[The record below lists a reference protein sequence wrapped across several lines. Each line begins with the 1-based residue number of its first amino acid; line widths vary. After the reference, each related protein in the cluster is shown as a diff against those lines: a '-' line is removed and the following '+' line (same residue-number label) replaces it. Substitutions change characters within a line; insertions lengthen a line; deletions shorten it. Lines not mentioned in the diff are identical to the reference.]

1 MAEQKRLPFNNLW
14 NRLLRFGEASLNF
27 IFYPAQSKVAL
38 VFLIAFLLLMFVWGV
53 RRWGVFYSWGNISFD
68 FLDWAEVTGP
78 RYALLRDAAEKGVL
92 PLHAG
97 NLTALRGVT
106 DRYFSIADTP
116 FSPQY
121 LLLPFME
128 TGQYLFFD
136 TLLLFTIGFIG
147 LLIFFRKYRLS
158 LFTFSLLFLL
168 FNFNGNV
175 ISHLAV
181 GHSIWTAHFL
191 LPFFVLLVLHLVER
205 ENAGWKWVLGMVL
218 LLLAILL
225 QGYFHLWFWCLMFL
239 AMLPLM
245 NWRLWK
251 PVFFAGLF
259 SGLVGLPRL
268 LPPSLALSGITQE
281 YLGGFASATD
291 LIDGLIALRDPYRA
305 LQPITDTFRLNYWE
319 VDFYIG
325 LMGFLLLLVFGVVV
339 PLLRNRARNSVQ
351 VQLLVPSAVLVFF
364 SIGDVF
370 ARVISILRVPPFTG
384 ERVPARMLEL
394 PLMVILFLAILFLQ
408 RELDRRKLAPLTQ
421 ILALVLAYLTFHDL
435 NQHMEAWRIR
445 YLDSMVALFPKV
457 PFDPAQHTLLNHA
470 DPIYTNMLLGGLAVS
485 LLALGFLVFFAFV
498 RRERTLRSG
507 APVKD
512 ALRE

>member
-1 MAEQKRLPFNNLW
+1 MADQKQSTIKVFSS
-14 NRLLRFGEASLNF
+14 RLLRFGEEALNLV
-27 IFYPAQSKVAL
+27 FYPAASKIGL
-38 VFLIAFLLLMFVWGV
+38 VVTVAFLLLLLVWGI

-78 RYALLRDAAEKGVL
+78 RYALLRDAATKGIL

-97 NLTALRGVT
+97 NTTALRGVT

-128 TGQYLFFD
+128 TGQYLFLD
-136 TLLLFTIGFIG
+136 TVLLFTIGFIG

-158 LFTFSLLFLL
+158 LFTFLLLFLL
-168 FNFNGNV
+168 FNFNGN
-175 ISHLAV
+175 ITSHFAV
-181 GHSIWTAHFL
+181 GHSIWTAHFFI
-191 LPFFVLLVLHLVER
+191 PFFVLLVLHLVEQVQV
-205 ENAGWKWVLGMVL
+205 GWKWVLGMAL
-218 LLLAILL
+218 LMLAILL
-225 QGYFHLWFWCLMFL
+225 QGYFHLWLWCLMFL

-245 NWRLWK
+245 NLRLWK
-251 PVFFAGLF
+251 PVFVAGLF
-259 SGLVGLPRL
+259 TGLVSLPRL

-281 YLGGFASATD
+281 YLGGFASVTD
-291 LIDGLIALRDPYRA
+291 LIDGLISLRDPFRA
-305 LQPITDTFRLNYWE
+305 VQPITDTFRLNYWE

-325 LMGFLLLLVFGVVV
+325 LVGFLLLLIFGVIV
-339 PLLRNRARNSVQ
+339 PLLRNRQRLSMQ

-394 PLMVILFLAILFLQ
+394 PLMVILFLAVIFLQ
-408 RELDRRKLAPLTQ
+408 RELDRRKLPPLTQ
-421 ILALVLAYLTFHDL
+421 ILALIPAYLIYHDL

-445 YLDSMVALFPKV
+445 YLDAIVSLFPKV
-457 PFDPAQHTLLNHA
+457 PFDPAQHTLANHA
-470 DPIYTNMLLGGLAVS
+470 DAIYTNMLLGGIVVALIALAF
-485 LLALGFLVFFAFV
+485 LLFMSIARGKRAV
-498 RRERTLRSG
+498 
-507 APVKD
+507 
-512 ALRE
+512 